1 MAEQLIYS
9 AEAAEGYDRTFGCC
23 VTVPLIPA
31 LLNFARL
38 TPGMRILDICTGTG
52 LVADAALKVVGPT
65 GHVMAADISP
75 AMLNK
80 ARERLGQHANC
91 SFAVEDGQSL
101 SLPDGSLDAVLCS
114 LGLMFFPDPAR
125 GVAEFRRVL
134 RPGGCLTISVGTAA
148 EYDTEAIRALA
159 RHAPHLTEAAERM
172 FSLDDAARLR
182 SLFEDAG
189 LRNIETATETQRI
202 TRPSFAAYF
211 EPYERGGGAIGQA
224 YAALPEEVRRT
235 VREEVRRA
243 LGDTGG
249 PLQIECRIRL
259 AHGYA

>member
-23 VTVPLIPA
+23 VTVPFIPA
-31 LLNFARL
+31 LHNFARL

-101 SLPDGSLDAVLCS
+101 PLPDGSLYQSA
-114 LGLMFFPDPAR
+114 LGSA
-125 GVAEFRRVL
+125 
-134 RPGGCLTISVGTAA
+134 S
-148 EYDTEAIRALA
+148 RAW
-159 RHAPHLTEAAERM
+159 R
-172 FSLDDAARLR
+172 
-182 SLFEDAG
+182 
-189 LRNIETATETQRI
+189 
-202 TRPSFAAYF
+202 Y
-211 EPYERGGGAIGQA
+211 
-224 YAALPEEVRRT
+224 
-235 VREEVRRA
+235 RRA
-243 LGDTGG
+243 ASDRVSHQTCSRICPVFKLTG
-249 PLQIECRIRL
+249 I
-259 AHGYA
+259 AA